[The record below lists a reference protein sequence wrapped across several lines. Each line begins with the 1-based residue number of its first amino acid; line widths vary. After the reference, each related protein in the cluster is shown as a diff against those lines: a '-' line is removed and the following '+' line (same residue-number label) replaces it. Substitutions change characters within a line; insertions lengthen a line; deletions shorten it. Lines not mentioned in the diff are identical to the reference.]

1 MALLTVTE
9 LGQAGAEQAVTM
21 TGADVGLSDQY
32 PNDERTW
39 FVITNGGG
47 VNPCVVTIAATRAT
61 ADKFGFGSLDV
72 DDITFS
78 VPISET
84 WHVRVPIASHGD
96 AAGRVTVAYDQVAS
110 VTVGA
115 FRLARH

>member
-9 LGQAGAEQAVTM
+9 LGQAGAKTA
-21 TGADVGLSDQY
+21 TGLVAAAPAGDQF

-39 FVITNGGG
+39 LVVANGGG
-47 VNPCVVTIAATRAT
+47 VNPCVVTIPKTRDT
-61 ADKFGFGSLDV
+61 ADMSGFGSLGV

-78 VPISET
+78 VPFGET
-84 WHVRVPIASHGD
+84 WHVRVPVASHGD
-96 AAGRVTVAYDQVAS
+96 AAGRVRVTYDQVVT

-115 FRLARH
+115 FRLARN

>member
-9 LGQAGAEQAVTM
+9 LGQAGAETAASLVAATLA
-21 TGADVGLSDQY
+21 GDQF

-39 FVITNGGG
+39 FVVANGGG
-47 VNPCVVTIAATRAT
+47 VNPCVVTIAKTRAT
-61 ADKFGFGSLDV
+61 ADKYGFGELGV

-78 VPISET
+78 VPIGDT
-84 WHVRVPIASHGD
+84 YQVRVPVASHGD
-96 AAGRVTVAYDQVAS
+96 AAGRVSVTYSQVTS